1 MVHSPFVLIAKIIV
15 TDVVYIDTLAALLL
29 TLSFVFFLKKTIPY
43 VVKWYKLQRFFRG
56 IDTPLLILILDVL

>member
-29 TLSFVFFLKKTIPY
+29 TLSFVFFFKENYPVCGKMI
-43 VVKWYKLQRFFRG
+43 
-56 IDTPLLILILDVL
+56 